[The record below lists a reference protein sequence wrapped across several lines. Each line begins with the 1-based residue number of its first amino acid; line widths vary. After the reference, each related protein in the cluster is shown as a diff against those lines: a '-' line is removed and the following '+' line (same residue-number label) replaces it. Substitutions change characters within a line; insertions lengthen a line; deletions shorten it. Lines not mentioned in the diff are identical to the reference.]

1 MCVNIF
7 FADMYTYFSKIND
20 GSGVKWKP
28 RGQECLKSVEFIS
41 LFFLHKVIAE
51 TVKEYKHGFL

>member
-20 GSGVKWKP
+20 GSEVKWKP
-28 RGQECLKSVEFIS
+28 RGQDGLKSFEFFS
-41 LFFLHKVIAE
+41 LLFSAQSYSRNSKGV
-51 TVKEYKHGFL
+51 